1 MVVAAEVHGGGA
13 TSETAPVCEGAT
25 GEGQADVPSET
36 GKETSEGQADVST
49 KTRKETDEHVSE
61 GQASV
66 STKTSDVPSET
77 KAKKGQQ
84 DKKVCAL
91 GGRRGV
97 SLIHLTWYGLKHF
110 EHFTQS

>member
-1 MVVAAEVHGGGA
+1 MVVEAEVHGGGA
-13 TSETAPVCEGAT
+13 TSEAAPVHEGAT
-25 GEGQADVPSET
+25 GEGQADVPTKT

-49 KTRKETDEHVSE
+49 ETGKQTDEWASE

-91 GGRRGV
+91 GGRGV
-97 SLIHLTWYGLKHF
+97 SLIHLTWDGLKHF